1 MPRDDRCPWAR
12 AAPATSLA
20 GMTSTTPTLLLALL
34 SGLVALLGL
43 VAAGSAGV
51 VAVGLLGVLA
61 AGLITYQDME
71 TVAR

>member
-1 MPRDDRCPWAR
+1 MPRDDRRPWAR
-12 AAPATSLA
+12 AAPATSLP
-20 GMTSTTPTLLLALL
+20 GMTSTAPSLALALL

-43 VAAGSAGV
+43 VADGSPGV

-71 TVAR
+71 TVTR